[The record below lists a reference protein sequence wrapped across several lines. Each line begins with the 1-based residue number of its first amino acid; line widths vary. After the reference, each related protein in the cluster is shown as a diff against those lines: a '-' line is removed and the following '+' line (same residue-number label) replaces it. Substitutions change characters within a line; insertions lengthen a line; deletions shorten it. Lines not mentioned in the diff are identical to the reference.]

1 MLSTHL
7 GIVALLVVFPVVAAI
22 TGAALAVLRPP
33 SAGLKSGAQHFA
45 AGAVLAAVA
54 LDMLP
59 GLQKQGHLVFAVGG
73 FVLGAAVLIALR
85 QLEKH
90 GGAEAEAP
98 KSAGL
103 PIGLLAAVAVDL
115 FVDGVLVGLSVA
127 SLGRTQG
134 VLLTVALT
142 LVIFPLALSV
152 SAELLTRGVGAL
164 KAASVP
170 PLLSLALVAGAL
182 VAVVLLGSAPVAVLA
197 AIIGFGVAALLF
209 LAAEELLVEAHE
221 SADTPLILAMF
232 FAGFIVLYVLDASH

>member
-164 KAASVP
+164 TNTGIHASTRP
-170 PLLSLALVAGAL
+170 
-182 VAVVLLGSAPVAVLA
+182 
-197 AIIGFGVAALLF
+197 
-209 LAAEELLVEAHE
+209 
-221 SADTPLILAMF
+221 
-232 FAGFIVLYVLDASH
+232 SHSRVKVS